1 MTILKTSRILIVE
14 DDPNMGDALT
24 HFIKSNGYSPCG
36 IATSGEKALEII
48 RKTPPDLVFID
59 VLLEGQMNGIQLAQR
74 INKEIGIP
82 FIFIT
87 ACSDPQMIEDL
98 IHTHPC
104 ALIMKP
110 FVLDELKTA
119 VRMALKRSA

>member
-1 MTILKTSRILIVE
+1 MTLYKNHRILIVE

-24 HFIKSNGYSPCG
+24 HFVIKNGFNPCSV
-36 IATSGEKALEII
+36 ATSAEDALELI

-59 VLLEGQMNGIQLAQR
+59 VLLEGQMNGIQLAER

-98 IHTHPC
+98 IHTRPC

-110 FVLDELKTA
+110 FSFDELKAA
-119 VRMALKRSA
+119 VMMALKRSE